1 MTTAAAEARRAAR
14 DDIRHEHDA
23 LYVAKYATKAKP
35 ADHTTGCAPPAADA
49 AAEAAAASGGGR
61 LRCFTMDKESP
72 FAAHAAAAGAVAV
85 PLGVPGN
92 KRVECDGGLYVRWD
106 HTAKCVTKPVAPA
119 APCNTATTSR
129 RSRSATR
136 TTSDSTSS
144 CRAPNGDSGS
154 RSAGGG

>member
-1 MTTAAAEARRAAR
+1 M
-14 DDIRHEHDA
+14 
-23 LYVAKYATKAKP
+23 
-35 ADHTTGCAPPAADA
+35 
-49 AAEAAAASGGGR
+49 
-61 LRCFTMDKESP
+61 RCFTMDKESP
-72 FAAHAAAAGAVAV
+72 FAAHAAAAGAGAA

-92 KRVECDGGLYVRWD
+92 KRVECDGGLHVRCG

-154 RSAGGG
+154 RTAGGG